1 MKRQEIPT
9 LEQAYSGTLYGTFSG
24 ENQIVDMEPSELLE
38 IEDQPFH
45 PYPPDQL
52 AALAESIRQNGQ
64 LQPCIVRKLNGQ
76 YVILAGRNRKRA
88 CELIGCKVKC
98 MVVERDQADA
108 NLILT
113 DTNLFQRN
121 MKPSELAKGYQMQ
134 KEALEAKGQREST
147 SAIARQTGEDRK
159 TIQRYLKL
167 ARLSDPLLRMVDENR
182 IPVSVG
188 LDLADQTPEN
198 QTRLA
203 AYLTGHPERK
213 LNMKSLGQ
221 LKEIAD
227 WNCDNL
233 SQLFDKKK
241 KPKSPSRFEQV
252 MPILCD
258 QYCRYSVTGSQE
270 ELDAHCGQCVLAEM
284 LEQML

>member
-1 MKRQEIPT
+1 MERQSIPT
-9 LEQAYSGTLYGTFSG
+9 LEQAYSGTLYGASN
-24 ENQIVDMEPSELLE
+24 ENQIVEMDPSDLLE
-38 IEDQPFH
+38 IEDQPFR
-45 PYPPDQL
+45 PYTPEQL
-52 AALAESIRQNGQ
+52 ANLAENIRQNGQ
-64 LQPCIVRKLNGQ
+64 LQPCIVRKINGQ

-88 CELIGCKVKC
+88 CELVGCKVKC
-98 MVVERDQADA
+98 MIVERDQADA

-134 KEALEAKGQREST
+134 KEALEAKGNRGST
-147 SAIARQTGEDRK
+147 AAIAKLAGEDRK

-167 ARLSDPLLRMVDENR
+167 ARLSDPLLKMVDENR

-188 LDLADQTPEN
+188 LDLADQTPEK
-198 QTRLA
+198 QTQLA
-203 AYLTGHPERK
+203 AYLTEHPGRK
-213 LNMKSLGQ
+213 LNLKAAER

-233 SQLFDKKK
+233 SQLFEK

-270 ELDAHCGQCVLAEM
+270 ELEAHCEQCILAKM